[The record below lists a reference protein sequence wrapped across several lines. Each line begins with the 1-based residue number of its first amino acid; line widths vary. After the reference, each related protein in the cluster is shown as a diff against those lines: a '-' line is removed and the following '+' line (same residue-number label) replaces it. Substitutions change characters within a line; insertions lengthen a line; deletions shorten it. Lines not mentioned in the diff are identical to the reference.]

1 MFCSLIFDSDEFWGD
16 ALALWAKLFMNKDLQ
31 IFVLICSSLCTI
43 KCMKRVSLLI
53 LVLLRASLTCCGVE
67 ERSFV
72 L

>member
-1 MFCSLIFDSDEFWGD
+1 MFCGLIFDSDEFWGD

-31 IFVLICSSLCTI
+31 IFVLICSSLCII

-53 LVLLRASLTCCGVE
+53 LVLLRAPLTCCGVE